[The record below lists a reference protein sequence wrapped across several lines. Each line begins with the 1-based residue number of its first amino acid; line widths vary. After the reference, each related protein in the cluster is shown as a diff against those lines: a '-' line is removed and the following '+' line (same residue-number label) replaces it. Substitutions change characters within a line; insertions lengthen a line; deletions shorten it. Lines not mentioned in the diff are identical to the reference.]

1 MKGVDVGT
9 SIDHTHL
16 LTNSKSSI
24 SKPSAK
30 SLDPKR
36 RKLSD
41 AATSS
46 KFLTE
51 TERESFSSLQLTNPL
66 EVSMFEAIAHVSS
79 MRRKGASMFG
89 YVLNKLSNLSM
100 DNILPWAEINEIYS
114 GIESLGVDPQHL
126 REHVDKYCEGSSP
139 VNLIQHGAEIELLL
153 VEASHKTISLTAE
166 IHTIRLRV
174 ADLWTELAQLEQ
186 SLPLIE
192 SHQVEQDDVVQVLE
206 EQLEEVKSA
215 PVLEDQDM
223 EALKK
228 IWALLEDNCS
238 SLKDLK

>member
-1 MKGVDVGT
+1 MLVAPVRDAIKISEEEVCNDSDHNWKHLKSPMKGVDVGT
-9 SIDHTHL
+9 SIDHAHL

-51 TERESFSSLQLTNPL
+51 TERESLSSLQLTNPL

-100 DNILPWAEINEIYS
+100 DNILP
-114 GIESLGVDPQHL
+114 
-126 REHVDKYCEGSSP
+126 
-139 VNLIQHGAEIELLL
+139 
-153 VEASHKTISLTAE
+153 
-166 IHTIRLRV
+166 
-174 ADLWTELAQLEQ
+174 
-186 SLPLIE
+186 
-192 SHQVEQDDVVQVLE
+192 
-206 EQLEEVKSA
+206 
-215 PVLEDQDM
+215 
-223 EALKK
+223 
-228 IWALLEDNCS
+228 
-238 SLKDLK
+238 